1 MVITQY
7 LCSSFIS
14 TVQGFPPVSPPSS
27 SLSGCWGAGSGVSDS
42 WALAAG
48 PPLPIAKGFCA
59 GFLPGK
65 GFGALR
71 KPEPHKGANFL
82 RLLTTHLWMNMVV
95 LNEYAL
101 CGFYWMSSSSP
112 FTLFIAV
119 LCRSESSQAVASFN
133 IVGAS
138 AGSYS
143 KNQISL
149 DRMNVWGVGL
159 SFIKRE
165 LFSDCCLLVKYLLKL

>member
-1 MVITQY
+1 
-7 LCSSFIS
+7 
-14 TVQGFPPVSPPSS
+14 
-27 SLSGCWGAGSGVSDS
+27 
-42 WALAAG
+42 
-48 PPLPIAKGFCA
+48 
-59 GFLPGK
+59 
-65 GFGALR
+65 
-71 KPEPHKGANFL
+71 
-82 RLLTTHLWMNMVV
+82 
-95 LNEYAL
+95 
-101 CGFYWMSSSSP
+101 MSSSSP

-149 DRMNVWGVGL
+149 DRMNVWEGGL

>member
-1 MVITQY
+1 MQLVH
-7 LCSSFIS
+7 LHSSGLS
-14 TVQGFPPVSPPSS
+14 ASVPSFVFT
-27 SLSGCWGAGSGVSDS
+27 LGVWRAGSGVSDS
-42 WALAAG
+42 WAFAAG